1 MNKKNL
7 NSTSRTNW
15 AALES
20 KSEEN
25 IDYSDIPPLTDEF
38 FERAT
43 LRIPAEQAHNLV
55 QLDPDVQKWFQA
67 QGEQYKTLINNVLRQ
82 YIEGNWNYHWS
93 PDFDRPLD
101 LAESQ
106 YGNLDQLAK
115 RGGSVMN
122 FQSLVTVF
130 WCHAIAEVLVAFTN
144 FGVVL

>member
-1 MNKKNL
+1 MNKKKL

-43 LRIPAEQAHNLV
+43 LRIPADQAHNLI

-67 QGEQYKTLINNVLRQ
+67 QGEQYKTLINKVLRQ
-82 YIEGNWNYHWS
+82 YIESN
-93 PDFDRPLD
+93 
-101 LAESQ
+101 
-106 YGNLDQLAK
+106 
-115 RGGSVMN
+115 
-122 FQSLVTVF
+122 
-130 WCHAIAEVLVAFTN
+130 
-144 FGVVL
+144 